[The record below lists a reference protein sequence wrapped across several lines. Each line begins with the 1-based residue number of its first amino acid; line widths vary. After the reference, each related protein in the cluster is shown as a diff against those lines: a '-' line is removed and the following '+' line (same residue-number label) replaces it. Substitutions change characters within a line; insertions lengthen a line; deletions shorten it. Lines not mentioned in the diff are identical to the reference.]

1 MVLFIGAIMS
11 VDNSLY
17 EAADLDGANGT
28 GTYFIIMDQVAHTSL
43 KVGLASAMAVFLLCL
58 IYIVTVLQKIFFKYV
73 FRNADTENTKGASI
87 I

>member
-17 EAADLDGANGT
+17 EVADLDGANGT
-28 GTYFIIMDQVAHTSL
+28 GTYFIIMDQVAHTSF

-58 IYIVTVLQKIFFKYV
+58 IFIVTVLQKIFFKYV
-73 FRNADTENTKGASI
+73 FRNADTENTIGASI